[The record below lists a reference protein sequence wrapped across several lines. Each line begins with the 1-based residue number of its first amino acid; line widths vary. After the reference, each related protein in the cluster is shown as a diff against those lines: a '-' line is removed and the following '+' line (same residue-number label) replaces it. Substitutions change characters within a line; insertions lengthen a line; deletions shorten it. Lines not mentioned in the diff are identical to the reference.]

1 MISKRGASVV
11 HCPVSNMYL
20 ASGVA
25 KIREMVDRGITVALA
40 SDGPG
45 SNNRQDMFETCKATV
60 LLQKVD
66 RLDAGVLQPE
76 EVLHLACRHG
86 ARLVGKEEEIG
97 SLETGKKADLVV
109 IDLMTAFSAPVH
121 KVESAIVYCAT
132 PRDVMHVMVD
142 GKLLIKDRK
151 ITFTDEKKAIA
162 TATEH
167 AEKVFQKAGI
177 PTRLL

>member
-1 MISKRGASVV
+1 
-11 HCPVSNMYL
+11 
-20 ASGVA
+20 
-25 KIREMVDRGITVALA
+25 
-40 SDGPG
+40 
-45 SNNRQDMFETCKATV
+45 
-60 LLQKVD
+60 
-66 RLDAGVLQPE
+66 
-76 EVLHLACRHG
+76 
-86 ARLVGKEEEIG
+86 
-97 SLETGKKADLVV
+97 
-109 IDLMTAFSAPVH
+109 MTAFSAPVH